1 MKKLLF
7 TLTFIIMALTV
18 YAQAYDFSYANY
30 ENTHTCTT
38 KFFTIEDRQMRLNLT
53 STDSSRDIAS
63 CMVSFEF
70 IICNG
75 LEKDNVS
82 IQIKLSN
89 GDILNCKDVQ
99 KQNSLLTIMYL
110 LPVTIIDKNTDKDE
124 DGYYIM
130 SLLRTYNI
138 VSLTIGETTINTP
151 NMRSADTFDAMCK
164 TLISKTGDQGQYG
177 KRLTGG
183 STTSQKPQT
192 PSTSKPSTNRTQ
204 QNTPKPNTTNS
215 QTSSN
220 SVDLSKANATTLKA
234 EAEKGNHEAMY
245 ILGCRYHDGQLPGI
259 EKNDRLS
266 YQWLMTYY
274 HFSGWDNGKKV
285 MDYIKNNFQ
294 TTNSQIMASN
304 DYLTKEKDLNTMDF
318 ILHPLAFFPTCT
330 YNMKE
335 EKMEQEIE
343 SRRKWIIYT
352 TSKKKYDKNVIRI
365 KLEEN
370 KGKMP
375 VLYGKEVSEMYWS
388 NASKRQKVHCDHQF
402 KFVFDNRQEAEKFL
416 YTITYETMRE
426 GAFYKKTTETPC
438 KKDDDISLSSVSKI
452 VINNFP
458 YDSIVIDLWMH
469 KNNYNKSYT
478 VTLSTAIIL

>member
-38 KFFTIEDRQMRLNLT
+38 EFFTIEDKQMRLNIT
-53 STDSSRDIAS
+53 STDSSTKGFAG
-63 CMVSFEF
+63 CMVTFEF

-204 QNTPKPNTTNS
+204 QNTPTPNLSNRQPSANNNGQGNVANSTNS
-215 QTSSN
+215 TSNKKSN
-220 SVDLSKANATTLKA
+220 IRNIRDDNFYKI
-234 EAEKGNHEAMY
+234 HENK
-245 ILGCRYHDGQLPGI
+245 
-259 EKNDRLS
+259 KN
-266 YQWLMTYY
+266 TYY
-274 HFSGWDNGKKV
+274 NIHNFTPYELSTKIMGVIDNPNKE
-285 MDYIKNNFQ
+285 MNF
-294 TTNSQIMASN
+294 
-304 DYLTKEKDLNTMDF
+304 DF
-318 ILHPLAFFPTCT
+318 ICNKLKEAFPQIEFKDEYSKEDKKITNITIKCFDCIAGSDICIIDNKLSHFGYT
-330 YNMKE
+330 FHFKNSKQLFKFAKQFKSYFDSNGYKVNVVKENNLEFLYDITIDKYDITISDWYHYGYNM
-335 EKMEQEIE
+335 Q
-343 SRRKWIIYT
+343 
-352 TSKKKYDKNVIRI
+352 
-365 KLEEN
+365 
-370 KGKMP
+370 
-375 VLYGKEVSEMYWS
+375 
-388 NASKRQKVHCDHQF
+388 
-402 KFVFDNRQEAEKFL
+402 
-416 YTITYETMRE
+416 ITVWVNE
-426 GAFYKKTTETPC
+426 
-438 KKDDDISLSSVSKI
+438 
-452 VINNFP
+452 
-458 YDSIVIDLWMH
+458 
-469 KNNYNKSYT
+469 
-478 VTLSTAIIL
+478 